1 MEQMWERI
9 YQKTQKLE
17 GKSDP
22 RTMGSMF
29 DDEILETQSAV
40 DDVFD
45 VYNMKNL
52 SGKRYKAQK

>member
-1 MEQMWERI
+1 MDQKWERI
-9 YQKTQKLE
+9 YEKTQKLE

-40 DDVFD
+40 DEVFD
-45 VYNMKNL
+45 IYNMKNN
-52 SGKRYKAQK
+52 SAKRFQTKK